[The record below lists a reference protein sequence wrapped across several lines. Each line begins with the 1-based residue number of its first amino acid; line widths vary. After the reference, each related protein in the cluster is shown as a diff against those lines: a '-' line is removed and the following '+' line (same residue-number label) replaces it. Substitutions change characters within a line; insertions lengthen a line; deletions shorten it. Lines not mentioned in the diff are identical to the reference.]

1 MHIRSAPKSKMRED
15 ARVWPCGKKGT
26 SVNVKIDDTKKQKE
40 GCNPQGLDWPGRW
53 PDDAVAGKPCGLVS
67 VM

>member
-1 MHIRSAPKSKMRED
+1 MRED
-15 ARVWPCGKKGT
+15 TRVWPCGKKGT

-40 GCNPQGLDWPGRW
+40 GCDPQGLEWLGRQ
-53 PDDAVAGKPCGLVS
+53 PDDVVAGQLCGLVS